1 MKKAVTLF
9 YFLSMF
15 LLISCFTG
23 TEPEDENENEILTLA
38 DRTGVYT
45 GLLIN
50 KTTGEPTTTNA
61 MLVLHADGTGAY
73 ATTSLTQLIVGSHES
88 TGILFHALRI
98 PTTGKPTFAGTITF
112 DLNDP
117 NKVIY
122 DTDPTDDLKPKPIP
136 SPESLTFYADGV
148 DGSEPEPEKFDPTA
162 VTLTKK

>member
-38 DRTGVYT
+38 DRAGVYT

-122 DTDPTDDLKPKPIP
+122 DTDPTDPLVTPEADTEDKKAGEGGGGEGDTKPKP
-136 SPESLTFYADGV
+136 
-148 DGSEPEPEKFDPTA
+148 FDPTA